1 LEQVAVMLETSKRL
15 REAYHLKNKFLEF
28 MQSQNRHEATER
40 LRNWVLLAEF
50 ANLPEFKASLTA
62 IHNWAEYILNAFEHP
77 YTNGFT
83 EGCNNKIKVLKRVSF
98 GVRNFTR
105 FRNRI
110 LHIMNK
116 AA

>member
-1 LEQVAVMLETSKRL
+1 MLETSQRL

-28 MQSQNRHEATER
+28 MRSKNRHEAAER
-40 LRNWVLLAEF
+40 LRNWILLAELS
-50 ANLPEFKASLTA
+50 NLPEFKASVTS
-62 IHNWAEYILNAFEHP
+62 IQNWDQYILNAFEYP

-83 EGCNNKIKVLKRVSF
+83 EGCSNKIKVLKRISF

-116 AA
+116 VA